1 MNTVTTVSPVET
13 TAISIA
19 EGLALNLSKQTARLV
34 RTVTKDSGAIR
45 FCFLPTKS
53 KAGDADLAGLGLK
66 GQAAKG
72 AIKAAKR
79 EIGSAMLALMVNVS
93 GNGKMA
99 FKSATLSKTGTLGIF
114 FSQGDG
120 SDVAALSA
128 AEERAASA
136 EAKIAAM
143 EARLLELTAT
153 K

>member
-1 MNTVTTVSPVET
+1 MSTNNAVSVLPITIADGLTV
-13 TAISIA
+13 
-19 EGLALNLSKQTARLV
+19 NLSPGVHRLV

-53 KAGDADLAGLGLK
+53 KAGAPDLAGLGLK

-72 AIKAAKR
+72 AIKQAKR
-79 EIGSAMLALMVNVS
+79 EIGSAMLALMVNVN
-93 GNGKMA
+93 GTGKMA

-120 SDVAALSA
+120 ADVAALSA
-128 AEERAASA
+128 AEERASKA
-136 EAKIAAM
+136 EAELATLKASLPAPAA
-143 EARLLELTAT
+143 